1 MRFWLFIFIF
11 APVSIIA
18 RSLFLPHEHPHDTE
32 DIFRIIDAEINPYSK
47 EKFTMKR
54 RINLKV
60 ITKAM
65 NISELKQVI
74 M

>member
-11 APVSIIA
+11 APVPFIA
-18 RSLFLPHEHPHDTE
+18 RSLFFLHEHPHGME

-54 RINLKV
+54 QINLK
-60 ITKAM
+60 ITKGM